1 MQAHVSELTQEH
13 ILDLAQSCNH
23 NGSCQCWRCLHWWAV
38 MSKPY
43 YRETFSPFPE
53 EVIESYLAEG
63 FKALIHD
70 NHFAAVVTVL
80 HGHVTTEAPTIKN
93 VMASLDSDRFAML
106 EEYAQSQHW
115 TIEHPYTQ
123 VQKHYAHLD

>member
-1 MQAHVSELTQEH
+1 MQAPVFELTPDH
-13 ILDLAQSCNH
+13 IADLAKSCNH

-43 YRETFSPFPE
+43 YRESLSPFDE
-53 EVIESYLAEG
+53 EVVQSYLAEG

-70 NHFAAVVTVL
+70 DHFSAVVTVQN
-80 HGHVTTEAPTIKN
+80 GHVTTEAPTIKALL
-93 VMASLDSDRFAML
+93 VEIGSDRFATL

-123 VQKHYAHLD
+123 VQKHHAHLD

>member
-1 MQAHVSELTQEH
+1 MQALAFELTPDH
-13 ILDLAQSCNH
+13 IADLAQSCNH
-23 NGSCQCWRCLHWWAV
+23 SGNCQCWRCLHWWAV

-43 YRETFSPFPE
+43 YRESLSPFDE
-53 EVIESYLAEG
+53 QDVQSYLAEG

-70 NHFAAVVTVL
+70 DHFSAVVTVL

-93 VMASLDSDRFAML
+93 VIASLGSDRFATL
-106 EEYAQSQHW
+106 EEYALAQHW

-123 VQKHYAHLD
+123 VQRYAKLD